1 MQYILSLLPVLACP
15 LGMGLLMWFMMRSH
29 KADTDQAQCRPNQ
42 AYMNPDSELPPT
54 REPTTRGEA
63 PQKPSVFT
71 LFGMCLNWKV
81 LVGLAVVG
89 ILVLI
94 VNPQIGLALVPLLLI
109 AACPLSMLFM
119 MRGMQKGTN
128 ASTSPSSLAQHSS
141 AIEASREEQ
150 LAALHAH
157 MGSLQAEQE
166 VLAEQI
172 TQLERE
178 GTETFSPLEAG
189 AETDTAINT
198 ERSQALPKW

>member
-15 LGMGLLMWFMMRSH
+15 LGMGLLMWFMMRSN
-29 KADTDQAQCRPNQ
+29 KADTDQAQGRPNPS
-42 AYMNPDSELPPT
+42 MNPDSELPPA
-54 REPTTRGEA
+54 REPTIRGEV

-81 LVGLAVVG
+81 LVGLGVVG
-89 ILVLI
+89 VLVFI

-119 MRGMQKGTN
+119 MRGMQRGTN
-128 ASTSPSSLAQHSS
+128 SSTSPSSLAHHSS
-141 AIEASREEQ
+141 AIEASREER
-150 LAALHAH
+150 LTALHAH
-157 MGSLQAEQE
+157 LGSLQAEQE
-166 VLAEQI
+166 LLANQI

-178 GTETFSPLEAG
+178 EAERFSPPEAEG
-189 AETDTAINT
+189 KTDTAINA